1 MGLECLSCVCGIKSI
16 PTARLEGGTG
26 GHGGREGGERQSGL
40 RRSEYGERLALQRTE
55 NKEENLPEIMMLA
68 NKEGRKEVTVAEWL
82 ISVCRE
88 NSTLRVKKQICK
100 NSGRKDGARK

>member
-1 MGLECLSCVCGIKSI
+1 MSVIKSI

-40 RRSEYGERLALQRTE
+40 QRSEYGERLALQRTE
-55 NKEENLPEIMMLA
+55 NKEENPPEIIMLA
-68 NKEGRKEVTVAEWL
+68 NREGRKEATAAEWL
-82 ISVCRE
+82 SSVCCE

-100 NSGRKDGARK
+100 NYGSKDGARK